1 MSVSRLRALLL
12 LVEIVNETYDA
23 ERGYPGAQAEFGAGT
38 NAEFGADEEGFHQDA
53 YNNGED
59 AE

>member
-23 ERGYPGAQAEFGAGT
+23 ERSYPGTQAEFGAGT
-38 NAEFGADEEGFHQDA
+38 NAEFGADEEDFHQDA

-59 AE
+59 AK